1 MRFGV
6 VVPGAPGDG
15 PAGGT
20 EEPYDQWAAWQ
31 RSGKAPPPGPGCDL
45 WHHPAAALDRA
56 AALGCDEVALEVE
69 WARVEP
75 APDRPDPRA
84 LDRYSEILAACAER
98 GLAPVVTL
106 FDVAHPAWL
115 GEEYWLT
122 PGSPDRFAA
131 HVARVAGRLGEA
143 CGRWVTVRQPNL
155 VALAGWVGARQP
167 PGRFGA
173 LSDAF
178 AVVDNLLTAHVL
190 AYEALHDLRPDAEV
204 AMGLRVAASYEWH
217 RLLVD
222 LVCARGLG
230 IDRDGLDAWID
241 ERRAGGPARARPGGP
256 GAMALAARRL
266 AAAISPYGGTGSR
279 WRRRSPRRVVDAVYG
294 GAHPRPIDGLVVG
307 WRYPPAGSAAW
318 PSRVAAL
325 RQRAGRT
332 SPTDDASD
340 LVAWCREQACLTPGL
355 PLWVEGG
362 AAGRRRDQPGG
373 WTRARE
379 DVLRSQ
385 IEAVAGAAQDGGATA
400 AGYRYQALAGGW
412 DPSWPG
418 TVFGLY
424 ETEVCAEGVR
434 WPSAT
439 EPPGAAT
446 FRRAVTSVRSRDR
459 PSHLG

>member
-1 MRFGV
+1 MGSAGPLSFGV

-15 PAGGT
+15 RAGGP
-20 EEPYDQWAAWQ
+20 EEPYDQWATWQ

-84 LDRYSEILAACAER
+84 LDRYSELLAACAER
-98 GLAPVVTL
+98 GMAPVVTL

-143 CGRWVTVRQPNL
+143 CGHWVTVRQPNL
-155 VALAGWVGARQP
+155 VALAGWVGGHQP

-190 AYEALHDLRPDAEV
+190 AYEVLHDLRPDAEV
-204 AMGLRVAASYEWH
+204 AMGLRAGASYEWH

-241 ERRAGGPARARPGGP
+241 GRRSDGLSGK
-256 GAMALAARRL
+256 ALAARRL
-266 AAAISPYGGTGSR
+266 AAAISPYGESGSR

-294 GAHPRPIDGLVVG
+294 GAHPRPLDGLVVG
-307 WRYPPAGSAAW
+307 WRCPRPGSAAW
-318 PSRVAAL
+318 PTRVPAL
-325 RQRAGRT
+325 RPAAGRT
-332 SPTDDASD
+332 GPTDDASD
-340 LVAWCREQACLTPGL
+340 LVAWCREQARLTPGL

-362 AAGRRRDQPGG
+362 ASGRRRDHPAG
-373 WTRARE
+373 WTRTRE
-379 DVLRSQ
+379 DVLRAQ
-385 IEAVAGAAQDGGATA
+385 VEAVADVAQAGATV
-400 AGYRYQALAGGW
+400 AGYRYHALAGGW

-424 ETEVCAEGVR
+424 ETEACAEGVR
-434 WPSAT
+434 WPGAADPS
-439 EPPGAAT
+439 GAAT
-446 FRRAVTSVRSRDR
+446 FRRAVASVRSRDR
-459 PSHLG
+459 PAHLG